1 MRFIYLMED
10 SLKLRQFDTKMKKW
24 VTIIPESSNKIQN
37 SPFEKNIE
45 LLEKKS
51 RNIKISSH

>member
-1 MRFIYLMED
+1 MED

>member
-1 MRFIYLMED
+1 MED

-24 VTIIPESSNKIQN
+24 GTIIPESSNKIQN

-45 LLEKKS
+45 LLEKNHVISKS
-51 RNIKISSH
+51 AVTDSK